1 MKYKPYSHIQFFHSK
16 TYRNSVASHV
26 TVGSNHSFASKSV
39 AEFVADTGGQ
49 ILVQATEFATQTF
62 LFDNQMRCLTDR
74 ISILGYEHKIFSVSY
89 LLLMSFS
96 FCKFFV
102 TF

>member
-1 MKYKPYSHIQFFHSK
+1 MKYKPYTIFPFQNVQYS
-16 TYRNSVASHV
+16 NSSASHV

-39 AEFVADTGGQ
+39 TDFVADTEGQ
-49 ILVQATEFATQTF
+49 ILVKATEFATQTF
-62 LFDNQMRCLTDR
+62 LFGNQMRCLTDR
-74 ISILGYEHKIFSVSY
+74 ISILGYELKIFSVPY
-89 LLLMSFS
+89 LLLMPFS